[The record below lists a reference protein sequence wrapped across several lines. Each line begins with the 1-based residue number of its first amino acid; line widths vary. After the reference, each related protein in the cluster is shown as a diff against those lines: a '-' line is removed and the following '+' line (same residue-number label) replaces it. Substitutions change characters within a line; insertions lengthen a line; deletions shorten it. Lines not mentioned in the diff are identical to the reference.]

1 MTNIWHHWPGVPED
15 VASIFDPFG
24 NAVHTALTFP
34 VLGEDV
40 LVTGAGPIGC
50 MAVAVVRHAG
60 ARHVVVSDPNPYRRE
75 LALTMGATAAARS
88 DGAGARRRSSVSSG

>member
-1 MTNIWHHWPGVPED
+1 MPMTNIWHHWPGVDEE

-24 NAVHTALTFP
+24 NAVHTALSFD

-50 MAVAVVRHAG
+50 MATAVR
-60 ARHVVVSDPNPYRRE
+60 
-75 LALTMGATAAARS
+75 ATPAPAT
-88 DGAGARRRSSVSSG
+88 SSSPT